1 MFVRQLFDRDTWTYT
16 YLLADLATK
25 DAAIIDPVREQFS
38 RDARLITE
46 LGFNL
51 KYVFETHVHADHITS
66 AGKLRNRFSAK
77 IVLHEASNA
86 TCADILA
93 KDGDVLQLGDKEIK
107 VLHTLGHTDADA
119 TFQIDGAV
127 FTGDTLL
134 VRGCGRT
141 DFQSGSNENL
151 HRSINNKIFCLPDE
165 TVVYPGH
172 DYNGQTESTVGE
184 EKAFNPRLG
193 AGKNLGAFSGIM
205 DNLNLPAPARIE
217 ESLPGN
223 RRCGAELNEL
233 VRH

>member
-16 YLLADLATK
+16 YLLADLVTK
-25 DAAIIDPVREQFS
+25 DAAIIDPVREQFD
-38 RDARLITE
+38 RDAQLIKE

-51 KYVFETHVHADHITS
+51 KYVFETHVHADHVTS
-66 AGKLRNRFSAK
+66 AGKLRDRFGAK
-77 IVLHEASNA
+77 IVLQETSGA

-93 KDGDVLQLGDKEIK
+93 KDGDVLQLGDKEIV
-107 VLHTLGHTDADA
+107 VLHTPGHTDADA
-119 TFQIDGAV
+119 TFQIEGAV

-141 DFQSGSNENL
+141 DFQSGSNEKL
-151 HRSINNKIFCLPDE
+151 YGSINDKIFSLPDE
-165 TVVYPGH
+165 TAIYPGH
-172 DYNGQTESTVGE
+172 DYNGQTVSTVGE

-193 AGKNLGAFSGIM
+193 AGRNLGVFSGIM
-205 DNLNLPAPARIE
+205 DNLSLPAPARIK

-223 RRCGAELNEL
+223 MRCGDELNGL